1 MAIRTGG
8 GENVEFPRPLP
19 HATAF
24 AWATWVA
31 SCGLAYWTY
40 VQAARGAISVPLS
53 LGFWT
58 IVVVIVP
65 LMIKRA
71 REPLGG
77 LMAAML
83 TLLAYVVLMND
94 VLR

>member
-1 MAIRTGG
+1 MAIRTGDP
-8 GENVEFPRPLP
+8 ENVEFPRPLP
-19 HATAF
+19 HPAAF

-40 VQAARGAISVPLS
+40 VEAARGGVSIPLS
-53 LGFWT
+53 LGFWAIV
-58 IVVVIVP
+58 IVVVPV
-65 LMIKRA
+65 MIRRA
-71 REPLGG
+71 REPLAG

-83 TLLAYVVLMND
+83 TLLGYVVLMND